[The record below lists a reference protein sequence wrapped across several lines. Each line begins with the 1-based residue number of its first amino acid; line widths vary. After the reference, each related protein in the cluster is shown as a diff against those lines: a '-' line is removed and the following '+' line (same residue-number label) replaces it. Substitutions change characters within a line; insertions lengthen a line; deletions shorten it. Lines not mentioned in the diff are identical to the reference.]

1 MATTPSTNYHLAPL
15 LVMVTGTSSPKSN
28 QTPPVQVV
36 SLLSGQEETIGVTA
50 VSGTQ
55 TGLCHRIS
63 TLALGQI
70 AH

>member
-1 MATTPSTNYHLAPL
+1 
-15 LVMVTGTSSPKSN
+15 MVTGTFSPKSN
-28 QTPPVQVV
+28 QIPPVQVV

-63 TLALGQI
+63 SLALGQI